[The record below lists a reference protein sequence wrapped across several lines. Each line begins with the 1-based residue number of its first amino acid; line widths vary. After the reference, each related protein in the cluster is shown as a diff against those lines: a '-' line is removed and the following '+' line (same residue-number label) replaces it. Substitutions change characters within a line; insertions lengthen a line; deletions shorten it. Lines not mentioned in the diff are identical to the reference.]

1 MTGELVFKHLRIF
14 IGIVFIAKQK
24 LNIYR
29 QPTDCQ
35 SLQINPYSVFNN
47 DKPLQS
53 PTTLDK
59 PLQSPITLDKSLQSS
74 IALEQQK

>member
-1 MTGELVFKHLRIF
+1 MTGGLVFKHLRIF

-24 LNIYR
+24 LNTYR

-35 SLQINPYSVFNN
+35 SLQINPYSVFN

-59 PLQSPITLDKSLQSS
+59 LLQSPITLDKSLQNP